1 MHCRTEKEY
10 REKRRS
16 RRMQADK
23 ENLLSMVESCKKFRQ
38 QAPHSAG
45 RMQHVMNSICRLKLQ
60 AFLLAIDSKP
70 EGITQEFCNNTQI
83 PLSSCLS
90 FSPHFFQV

>member
-1 MHCRTEKEY
+1 VDE
-10 REKRRS
+10 
-16 RRMQADK
+16 

-70 EGITQEFCNNTQI
+70 EGITPEFCNNTQT